1 MAFLCYNVQN
11 MKHLFLF
18 IFALFSA
25 TVVSAQNADTQ
36 PVPYSVTPLAQAIE
50 NAPFITS
57 HKPNPAASYYMY
69 FFTASWCSPCRAVTP
84 KIIAEYPAMM
94 TGRHMEVILVSL
106 DDTPEK
112 ALAYLSKYN
121 APFAAVMLTSLKQFP
136 LPGCPSD
143 MDVIPHI
150 IVVDAHGNFIYRG
163 HALRFAEWKERT
175 ATCKKNNL

>member
-1 MAFLCYNVQN
+1 
-11 MKHLFLF
+11 MKHLFLL
-18 IFALFSA
+18 ISALFSVTA
-25 TVVSAQNADTQ
+25 VAAQNTDLQ
-36 PVPYSVTPLAQAIE
+36 PVPQAVTPIAAAIE
-50 NAPFITS
+50 KTPFITA

-94 TGRHMEVILVSL
+94 TNRHLELILVSL

-112 ALAYLSKYN
+112 ALDYLRKYN

-175 ATCKKNNL
+175 AACKENND